1 MPFQILKSNQN
12 LPPVDVLVRF
22 KPARGAN
29 AFKRRFRARPEGT
42 PQADVRVIPSPRE
55 GVPSKYIYS
64 TRKPASWEEVVACY
78 REIFDAIPRH
88 GWTSVAV
95 PLCPSMVTPH
105 EVYRIACSEIR
116 RALDERDMQI
126 VLLVDDIHSMFLA
139 ENLFLPVQKYIQQRF
154 KGGES
159 GQESPYRKEQT
170 LPALSAAE
178 AEIAAEETPEPDEET
193 PVQLSLSDCFV
204 ELEDE
209 APSSSEAWEDYG
221 ESYFAVDE
229 DMSPAEDD
237 GGSPCAEPS
246 LSLESA
252 DNAISKP
259 RPDGDVESA
268 GSTSWLTKEQTAM
281 DAALYGTLPMYSMV
295 RARRST
301 AKKLSIFSEVDRI
314 VLDESF
320 SQAVLRLIQEK
331 GLTDPQCYSRAN
343 LSRAVFNKLKQS
355 ALNPEKVSYKPSKS
369 TALALA
375 IALEL
380 DIDEAKDLLQK
391 AGFALSHSSKGD
403 IIVEYF
409 LENHLYDIFELNE
422 ILFKFG
428 EPLLGSL

>member
-1 MPFQILKSNQN
+1 MPFQIVKSNRR

-22 KPARGAN
+22 EETGSKAQIRNP
-29 AFKRRFRARPEGT
+29 FRDPPEKKAG
-42 PQADVRVIPSPRE
+42 ADVRVIPSLRE

-64 TRKPASWEEVVACY
+64 ARKPASWEEVVACY

-159 GQESPYRKEQT
+159 GQESPYGKEQT

-178 AEIAAEETPEPDEET
+178 AEIAAEETPEPDEEM

-209 APSSSEAWEDYG
+209 ASSPSEDWEDYG

-229 DMSPAEDD
+229 DLPPAEDD
-237 GGSPCAEPS
+237 DVSPCAEPS

-259 RPDGDVESA
+259 RPDGDVES
-268 GSTSWLTKEQTAM
+268 GSASWLTKEQTAM

-320 SQAVLRLIQEK
+320 SKAVLRLIEEK

>member
-1 MPFQILKSNQN
+1 MPFQIIQSNKD

-22 KPARGAN
+22 KPEGGVSAI
-29 AFKRRFRARPEGT
+29 KRRFRAEPEKA

-116 RALDERDMQI
+116 RALAERDMQI

-178 AEIAAEETPEPDEET
+178 TEIAAEETPEPDEEI
-193 PVQLSLSDCFV
+193 PVQLSLSDC
-204 ELEDE
+204 LIALDDE
-209 APSSSEAWEDYG
+209 VSTPSEAWEDYG

-229 DMSPAEDD
+229 DLLPGADD
-237 GGSPCAEPS
+237 GASPSAEPS
-246 LSLESA
+246 LFLESA
-252 DNAISKP
+252 ENALSKP
-259 RPDGDVESA
+259 RPDVEPA
-268 GSTSWLTKEQTAM
+268 ESTSELTGNQTVM
-281 DAALYGTLPMYSMV
+281 DAVLHGTLPKHNMV
-295 RARRST
+295 RPRRST
-301 AKKLSIFSEVDRI
+301 MKKLSIFSVMDRI

-320 SQAVLRLIQEK
+320 SQAVLRLIK
-331 GLTDPQCYSRAN
+331 GKTSPIPSATAVQTSPARSSTSSSRV
-343 LSRAVFNKLKQS
+343 R
-355 ALNPEKVSYKPSKS
+355 S
-369 TALALA
+369 T
-375 IALEL
+375 
-380 DIDEAKDLLQK
+380 Q
-391 AGFALSHSSKGD
+391 
-403 IIVEYF
+403 
-409 LENHLYDIFELNE
+409 
-422 ILFKFG
+422 
-428 EPLLGSL
+428 